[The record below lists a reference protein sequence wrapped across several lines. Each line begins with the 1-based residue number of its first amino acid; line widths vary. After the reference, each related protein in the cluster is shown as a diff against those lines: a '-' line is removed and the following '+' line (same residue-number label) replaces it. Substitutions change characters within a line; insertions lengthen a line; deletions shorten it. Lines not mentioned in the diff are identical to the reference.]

1 MTEKQLNEAR
11 MKIADRAKKRRA
23 ELDISQEALA
33 GQTGL
38 GLSTIK
44 RFESGRFWL
53 NLKQYIIIRSALN
66 LPDLE

>member
-1 MTEKQLNEAR
+1 MTEKQLNEVR
-11 MKIADRAKKRRA
+11 MKIADKVKRRRA

-33 GQTGL
+33 TQTGL

-53 NLKQYIIIRSALN
+53 NLKQYIIIRYALN